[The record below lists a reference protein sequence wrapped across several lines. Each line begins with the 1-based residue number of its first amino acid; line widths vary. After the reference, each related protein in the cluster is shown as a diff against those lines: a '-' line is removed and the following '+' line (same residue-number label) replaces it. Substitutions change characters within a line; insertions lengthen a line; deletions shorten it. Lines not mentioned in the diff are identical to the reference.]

1 MRWIDAAR
9 ARLRLLFLRGA
20 AEARMHDEFRFH
32 LEMETERLMRE
43 ESLDA
48 AEARRR
54 ALIAFG
60 GVDKHRE
67 QLREDRQPAWLAG
80 LSLDTKL
87 GLRMLVKYPGLT
99 IVGGLAMAFAIWIGV
114 VTFQLAGALLYPSLP
129 LPDGDRI
136 VELRQWDAEANNAD
150 ARALHDFVIWRDAL
164 RTVTDI
170 GAFREGIRNLV
181 IAGDDAQ
188 PVAVAEIT
196 SAAFRIAPQP
206 PVLGRTLQPADE
218 QPGAPMVVVL
228 GHDVWRLRF
237 ASDAGVLGR
246 TVQLGDTYA
255 TVVGVMP
262 EGYAFPIAHNAWL
275 PLRIDDVAITPRSGP
290 GITIFGRLASGF
302 SLRDACAEL
311 AAFGQR
317 AAVEFPETHAHWRP
331 RVHRYATLFEDMQGG
346 DFIAFGMMY
355 LFVVLLLVLICSN
368 VALLMFA
375 RAATRESEIVVRSAL
390 GASRSRI
397 AAQMFVEAL
406 VLGLF
411 AAALGL
417 AAADF
422 TLDRWGAEFLA
433 TNLGRL
439 PFWLSVDL
447 SLAAVL
453 WALGLTLL
461 GAAIAGL
468 LPAMKVTRRLGHR
481 LRQGAPGSGGLQFGG
496 VWTAVIVA
504 QVALTVVF
512 PAAALL
518 EYRLLAGLRSYDP
531 GFAAAEYLGVRIDRD
546 EGSAA
551 SAGSATQEEQQAQFA
566 ASLEIL
572 RERVA
577 QQPGV
582 IGVTYVDRLPQ
593 MYHRERRI
601 ALDEPATAPYE
612 TLPEVHLAAV
622 DAGYFDVLQ
631 APIIAGRGFGPA
643 DFEADARAVIVDQGF
658 VDEVLHGQSPLGRR
672 IRFATPP
679 SANTDAQQDVA
690 PWYEI
695 VGVVP
700 ELGMR
705 HPTQTGRAAGLYL
718 PTRPGSE
725 NTVNLVVHTRGEP
738 MVMGASIRTLATSVD
753 PTLRLSG
760 VQALDRVSDDVIWF
774 VGVWLR
780 ITVVLTAIALL
791 LSLAGIYAVLSFT
804 VARRTR
810 EIGIRV
816 ALGASRRRLVAATF
830 RRPLMQVGIGVL
842 AGAVVIV
849 LGGVVLSGELPL
861 GEGAG
866 AGAGA
871 VLQAVLFAGY
881 IALMVGVCLL
891 ACIVPLRRALG
902 VEPTEAL
909 RAQ

>member
-9 ARLRLLFLRGA
+9 ARLRLLLLRDA
-20 AEARMHDEFRFH
+20 AEARMNDEIRFH
-32 LEMETERLMRE
+32 LEMETERLMRA

-60 GVDKHRE
+60 GVDRHRE
-67 QLREDRQPAWLAG
+67 QLRDGRRPAWLAG
-80 LSLDTKL
+80 LSLDARL
-87 GLRMLVKYPGLT
+87 GARMLVKYPGLT
-99 IVGGLAMAFAIWIGV
+99 VVGGLAMAFAIWIGV
-114 VTFQLAGALLYPSLP
+114 VTFQLVGALLYPSLP
-129 LPDGDRI
+129 LPDGERI
-136 VELRQWDAEANNAD
+136 VELRNWDAEANAVD
-150 ARALHDFVIWRDAL
+150 ASALHDFVVWRDAL
-164 RTVTDI
+164 GTVTDM
-170 GAFREGIRNLV
+170 GAFREGVRNLV
-181 IAGDDAQ
+181 VAGDDAL

-196 SAAFRIAPQP
+196 SEAFRIAPQP
-206 PVLGRTLQPADE
+206 PLLGRPLQPADE

-237 ASDAGVLGR
+237 AGDAGVLGR

-262 EGYAFPIAHNAWL
+262 EGYAFPIAHEAWL
-275 PLRIDDVAITPRSGP
+275 PLRVDDAAIAPRTGP
-290 GITIFGRLASGF
+290 GITIFGRLAPGY
-302 SLRDACAEL
+302 SLRDARTEL
-311 AAFGQR
+311 AALGQR
-317 AAVEFPETHAHWRP
+317 AAAELPETHAHLRP
-331 RVHRYATLFEDMQGG
+331 QVHRYATMFEDMEVG
-346 DFIAFGMMY
+346 DFVAFGLMY
-355 LFVVLLLVLICSN
+355 LFVVLLLVIICSN

-406 VLGLF
+406 VLGLV

-422 TLDRWGAEFLA
+422 TLDRWGTEFLA

-439 PFWLSVDL
+439 PFWLSLDL
-447 SLAAVL
+447 SFAAVL

-468 LPAMKVTRRLGHR
+468 LPAMKVTRGLAQR
-481 LRQGAPGSGGLQFGG
+481 LRQGTAGSGGLQFGG

-512 PAAALL
+512 PAVALL
-518 EYRLLAGLRSYDP
+518 EHRLLTGLRSYDP
-531 GFAAAEYLGVRIDRD
+531 GFPAAQYLGVRIDMD
-546 EGSAA
+546 QGSAA
-551 SAGSATQEEQQAQFA
+551 SAVVATAEEQQAQFA
-566 ASLEIL
+566 ASLEML
-572 RERVA
+572 RDRVA

-582 IGVTYVDRLPQ
+582 LGVAFVDRLPQ
-593 MYHRERRI
+593 MYHRERRVEV
-601 ALDEPATAPYE
+601 DEATTASWE
-612 TLPEVHLAAV
+612 TLPEVNLAAI
-622 DAGYFDVLQ
+622 DAAYFDVLQ
-631 APIIAGRGFGPA
+631 APIIAGRGFGPT
-643 DFEADARAVIVDQGF
+643 DFGPGARAVIVDEGF
-658 VDEVLHGQSPLGRR
+658 VAEVLHGQNPLGRR
-672 IRFATPP
+672 VRLAAPP
-679 SANTDAQQDVA
+679 SASADAQQDA
-690 PWYEI
+690 EPWYEI

-705 HPTQTGRAAGLYL
+705 HPTQTGRAAGVYL
-718 PTRPGSE
+718 PTPSGSDGP
-725 NTVNLVVHTRGEP
+725 VNLVIHARGEP
-738 MVMGASIRTLATSVD
+738 LALAGSVRTLATAVD
-753 PTLRLSG
+753 PTLRISA
-760 VQALDRVSDDVIWF
+760 VQRLDRVADDVIWF

-816 ALGASRRRLVAATF
+816 ALGASRRGLVAATF
-830 RRPLMQVGIGVL
+830 RRPLAQVGAGVL
-842 AGAVVIV
+842 AGAVLIV
-849 LGGVVLSGELPL
+849 LGGGVLAGELPL
-861 GEGAG
+861 GEGVGSG
-866 AGAGA
+866 AGAAAQG
-871 VLQAVLFAGY
+871 LLFAGY
-881 IALMVGVCLL
+881 IALMLAVCLL